1 MKDVFG
7 VDVSR
12 STEDY
17 DRHIKRV
24 KAANEII
31 NSSDQCDLN
40 QVRRPSDEENGGR
53 VRGLRS
59 SG

>member
-12 STEDY
+12 STETY

-31 NSSDQCDLN
+31 NSSYQCDLN
-40 QVRRPSDEENGGR
+40 QVRRLSDEKDGGR